1 MVKFYC
7 DRCGIE
13 IKAVPH
19 NQRSDYYRI
28 KKVTRFDEFFNVPE
42 RETTTVH
49 LCNDCQEDL
58 RNFLGDKEKK

>member
-28 KKVTRFDEFFNVPE
+28 KKITRFDEFFDVPE
-42 RETTTVH
+42 RETTTIH
-49 LCNDCQEDL
+49 LCDDCQEDL
-58 RNFLGDKEKK
+58 RNFLGDKKKK